1 MSVTAFKMF
10 LWFYSVVATNCSS
23 VKSVR
28 QIESKQIFL
37 EKWPL
42 QKGTFSLWLLFQT

>member
-10 LWFYSVVATNCSS
+10 LWFCSIVATSS
-23 VKSVR
+23 VKSVT

-37 EKWPL
+37 EKWSL
-42 QKGTFSLWLLFQT
+42 QKGTFSVWLLFQS

>member
-10 LWFYSVVATNCSS
+10 LRFYAVVATSG
-23 VKSVR
+23 VKLVR
-28 QIESKQIFL
+28 QKKFKQIFL

-42 QKGTFSLWLLFQT
+42 QKGTF

>member
-10 LWFYSVVATNCSS
+10 LWFDSVVATSS

-28 QIESKQIFL
+28 QIESKRIFV

-42 QKGTFSLWLLFQT
+42 QKGTF

>member
-10 LWFYSVVATNCSS
+10 LWFYSAVATSS

-28 QIESKQIFL
+28 QIQAKQIFL

-42 QKGTFSLWLLFQT
+42 QNGTF

>member
-10 LWFYSVVATNCSS
+10 LWFCSVVATSS
-23 VKSVR
+23 VKSAR

-42 QKGTFSLWLLFQT
+42 QKGTFSVWLLFQS